1 MMYNHLKNIRGKTM
15 KITRKEKKELFKK
28 LTPVVKA
35 RLTYLKKNEFTY
47 TEMTERTGLT
57 LSRISEIVNN
67 RKDVNEVFLIK
78 LLIGGIVNSRDLI
91 SVSGINAS
99 QEDYIQGL
107 TIYEDTALMGEINQL
122 KTLGEDPASI
132 LRNYREKK
140 YSSKK

>member
-1 MMYNHLKNIRGKTM
+1 M

>member
-1 MMYNHLKNIRGKTM
+1 M

-35 RLTYLKKNEFTY
+35 RLIHLKKNEFTY

-78 LLIGGIVNSRDLI
+78 LFIGGIVNSRDLL

-99 QEDYIQGL
+99 QQDYIKGL

-122 KTLGEDPASI
+122 KSLGEDPASI
-132 LRNYREKK
+132 LRSYREKK
-140 YSSKK
+140 FGSKK